1 MIDHVVDALCLDKGS
16 DEYLIATNFPE
27 NFKHP
32 LVRLDQTTSGVAET
46 ALLALQRRVRD
57 PVNEHSTY
65 KDSSLLLL
73 DCDAIYHCE
82 VLSKFRELE
91 NSSSDIKAGVLC
103 FREAENESEPKY
115 SYVEVS
121 STGDVLEIA
130 EKERVGPLANTGAYW
145 FASCKEFEEIT
156 SHVIAHGDFQ
166 LGEAYVSCVLREYL
180 ARGAGVRAVFI
191 NEDEYSNIGTP
202 ECLEKYLSKQEDYAF
217 LFDLDGTLIDTTTAY
232 VKAWKR
238 LLAPRGAYVDE
249 DFFVRHISGL
259 SDSQVSEKFKIPISS
274 SEKDK
279 YFIQNISSVTEIPG
293 AAAFVR
299 KCQQI
304 GLVHVVTNSNKRA
317 AMALLDGLG
326 LSDLPLLTAQDVRIG
341 KPNPEPYSKAM
352 RTLGVSPTKCLVF
365 EDSRGGMI
373 SGRAARAQYV
383 IAVNNN
389 LKNCDT
395 FLSNFNDIDP
405 AELIDSLVSVS
416 HLSEELSEL
425 LGQKSTVYPIRA
437 SGGYISEILSA
448 SSGSR
453 TLVIK
458 QVTMASFKK

>member
-1 MIDHVVDALCLDKGS
+1 MNTQTSELQNASRNTSANKKLMRFCLTWTVPL
-16 DEYLIATNFPE
+16 LIPPR
-27 NFKHP
+27 H
-32 LVRLDQTTSGVAET
+32 TSKLGNT
-46 ALLALQRRVRD
+46 CSLQ
-57 PVNEHSTY
+57 
-65 KDSSLLLL
+65 
-73 DCDAIYHCE
+73 
-82 VLSKFRELE
+82 
-91 NSSSDIKAGVLC
+91 
-103 FREAENESEPKY
+103 
-115 SYVEVS
+115 
-121 STGDVLEIA
+121 
-130 EKERVGPLANTGAYW
+130 
-145 FASCKEFEEIT
+145 
-156 SHVIAHGDFQ
+156 
-166 LGEAYVSCVLREYL
+166 
-180 ARGAGVRAVFI
+180 GVRTWTKI
-191 NEDEYSNIGTP
+191 
-202 ECLEKYLSKQEDYAF
+202 
-217 LFDLDGTLIDTTTAY
+217 
-232 VKAWKR
+232 
-238 LLAPRGAYVDE
+238 
-249 DFFVRHISGL
+249 FFVRHISGL
-259 SDSQVSEKFKIPISS
+259 SDSQVSEKFKLPVSS
-274 SEKDK
+274 SEKDEH
-279 YFIQNISSVTEIPG
+279 FIQNISHVTEIPG

-304 GLVHVVTNSNKRA
+304 GLVHIVTNSNKRA
-317 AMALLDGLG
+317 AMALLDRLG
-326 LSDLPLLTAQDVRIG
+326 LSDLPLLAAQDVRIG

-453 TLVIK
+453 NLVIK
-458 QVTMASFKK
+458 QENNDHGVLQEVSEYLNLHDTECIFYRCFANISPIRTPKCYGLLPKSHAIVMEDLRQYDRAPEFALDSGLKVVRSIAKFHSHFRGAPLGGLSTHSAYMRTHVLDNYPKFEANLKQSGWVQYQKKPLNFSITQSNIMKMRKCIC